1 MPLRRS
7 HDPLQVRETM
17 SGRLV
22 GPIGPLLLAQNQGQ
36 ALSIYSYSEVLVCDY
51 SPQRP
56 SWVRG
61 ELTWVSSPGFPRG
74 ALKREHVTV
83 CAWLCSLS
91 GHGEED
97 TGWSVDKWDC
107 DIVQKGD
114 GDHIRLVLSVA
125 IGGRGARLNRI
136 GYTWTAYVQGPV

>member
-1 MPLRRS
+1 
-7 HDPLQVRETM
+7 M

-36 ALSIYSYSEVLVCDY
+36 TLSIYSYSEVLVCDY